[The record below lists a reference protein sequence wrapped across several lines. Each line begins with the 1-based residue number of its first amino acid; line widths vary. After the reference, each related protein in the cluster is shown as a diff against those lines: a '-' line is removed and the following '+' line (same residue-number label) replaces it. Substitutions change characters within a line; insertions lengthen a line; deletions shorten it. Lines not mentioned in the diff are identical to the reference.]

1 MKKNLFLYLFIFA
14 ILINIFTYMYF
25 TSKAKF
31 DESQIKACEKREKES
46 KAKEEAVVK
55 TLEDANYFA
64 LETNDN
70 AMEYFAGQD
79 IKAIVAKV
87 NEGMDKMNQNKNGN
101 PLVDYPPMG
110 GAPFRTNKVKIL
122 NHRWIIADFSNGSA
136 WGEILVKYF
145 VDSNGNVTFEPM
157 QTVLYSD
164 TVN

>member
-31 DESQIKACEKREKES
+31 DESQIEACEKREKES
-46 KAKEEAVVK
+46 KAKQEAVEK

-79 IKAIVAKV
+79 IKAIVVKV

-145 VDSNGNVTFEPM
+145 LDSNGNVTFEPM